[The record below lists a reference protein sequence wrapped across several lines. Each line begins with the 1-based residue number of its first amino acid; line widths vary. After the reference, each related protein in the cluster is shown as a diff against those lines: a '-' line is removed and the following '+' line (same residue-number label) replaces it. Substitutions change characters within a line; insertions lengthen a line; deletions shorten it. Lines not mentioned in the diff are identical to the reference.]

1 MPGSNKAIIC
11 RQPHDLAQELRG
23 PVVRGQ
29 HEARLKIERVGIC
42 GTDYHIFE
50 GRQPFLEYPRVIG
63 HELAARVVEAP
74 DGSRFAEG
82 QLVVVNPYI
91 ACGRCHACEKGLPNA
106 CMRIGV
112 LGVHRDGGM
121 CEEICLPEANL
132 IAAENLSPDEAASVE
147 FLAIGAHAVR
157 RSQLKSGER
166 ALVVGAGPIGLG
178 TALFAKVAG
187 GEVTV
192 LDRDASRLAFAV
204 SAASLDRTLL
214 AGDNVGA
221 VIAEETQGDGFD
233 VVFDATGN
241 KTSMEA
247 SFAYAAHGG
256 RYVLVG
262 LVKEAISFVDPE
274 FHKREM
280 TLLASRNATLEDFST
295 VIEAIKAGQ
304 APIAKLITHRTT
316 LDAVLTDL
324 PRWAQ
329 DKKGLIKAMVTL
341 E

>member
-1 MPGSNKAIIC
+1 MPGSNKAIVC

-29 HEARLKIERVGIC
+29 HEARLKIARVGIC

-82 QLVVVNPYI
+82 ELVVVNPYV
-91 ACGRCHACEKGLPNA
+91 ACGRCHACLKGLPNA

-121 CEEICLPEANL
+121 CEEICLPEENL
-132 IAAENLSPDEAASVE
+132 IAAESLSPDEAASVE

-178 TALFAKVAG
+178 VALFAKIAG
-187 GEVTV
+187 GDVTV

-204 SAASLDRTLL
+204 DAANVDRTLL
-214 AGDNVGA
+214 AEGEVGA
-221 VIAEETQGDGFD
+221 LVAKETQGDGFD
-233 VVFDATGN
+233 VVFDATGS
-241 KTSMEA
+241 KASMEA

-256 RYVLVG
+256 RYVL
-262 LVKEAISFVDPE
+262 KEAISFVDPE

-295 VIEAIKAGQ
+295 VIEAIKAGR

-316 LDAVLTDL
+316 LDAVVTDL
-324 PRWAQ
+324 PRWSG
-329 DKKGLIKAMVTL
+329 DKRGLIKAMVTV

>member
-1 MPGSNKAIIC
+1 MSGSNKAIVC
-11 RQPHDLAQELRG
+11 RQPHDLVQESRA
-23 PVVRGQ
+23 PVVRGPN
-29 HEARLKIERVGIC
+29 EALLKIIRVGIC

-63 HELAARVVEAP
+63 HELAAEVVETGE
-74 DGSRFAEG
+74 GSRFVKG
-82 QLVVVNPYI
+82 QLVVVNPYV
-91 ACGRCHACEKGLPNA
+91 ACGQCHACQKGLPNA

-121 CEEICLPEANL
+121 CQRICLPEQNL
-132 IAAENLSPDEAASVE
+132 IAAEGLSPDEAASVE

-157 RSQLKSGER
+157 RSQLKPGER

-178 TALFAKVAG
+178 AALFAKIAG
-187 GEVTV
+187 GDVTV
-192 LDRDASRLAFAV
+192 LDRDAARLAFA
-204 SAASLDRTLL
+204 AGASKADRTLL
-214 AGDNVGA
+214 AEDDVAA
-221 VIAEETQGDGFD
+221 VVLRETQGDGFD
-233 VVFDATGN
+233 VVFDATGSRA
-241 KTSMEA
+241 SMEA
-247 SFAYAAHGG
+247 AFAYVAHGG

-295 VIEAIKAGQ
+295 VISAIKAGR
-304 APIAKLITHRTT
+304 APIAELITHRTT
-316 LDAVLTDL
+316 LDAVVADL

-329 DKKGLIKAMVTL
+329 DKRGLIKAMVSV

>member
-1 MPGSNKAIIC
+1 MPESNKAIVC

-29 HEARLKIERVGIC
+29 REARLKIARVGIC

-50 GRQPFLEYPRVIG
+50 GRQPFLEYPRVLG

-74 DGSRFAEG
+74 DGSRFANG

-91 ACGRCHACEKGLPNA
+91 ACGRCHACQKGLPNA

-121 CEEICLPEANL
+121 CEEICLPEENL
-132 IAAENLSPDEAASVE
+132 IAAESLSPDEAASVE

-178 TALFAKVAG
+178 AAQFAKVAG

-192 LDRDASRLAFAV
+192 LDRDASRLDFAV
-204 SAASLDRTLL
+204 SAANADRTLL
-214 AGDNVGA
+214 GEGDVGA
-221 VIAEETQGDGFD
+221 LVAQETQGNGFD
-233 VVFDATGN
+233 VVFDATGSRA
-241 KTSMEA
+241 SMEA

-262 LVKEAISFVDPE
+262 LVKEAISFLDPE

-280 TLLASRNATLEDFST
+280 TLLASRNATLEDFSA
-295 VIEAIKAGQ
+295 VIEAIKAGR

-316 LDAVLTDL
+316 LDAVVADL
-324 PRWAQ
+324 PRWAR
-329 DKKGLIKAMVTL
+329 DKRGLIKAMVTV

>member
-1 MPGSNKAIIC
+1 MAESNKAIVC

-50 GRQPFLEYPRVIG
+50 GRQPFLAYPRVIG

-74 DGSRFAEG
+74 DGSRFAKG
-82 QLVVVNPYI
+82 QLVVVNPYV
-91 ACGRCHACEKGLPNA
+91 ACGRCHACWKGLPNA

-121 CEEICLPEANL
+121 CEEICLPEENL
-132 IAAENLSPDEAASVE
+132 IAAEGLSPDEAASVE
-147 FLAIGAHAVR
+147 YLAIGAHAVR
-157 RSQLKSGER
+157 RSQLRSGER

-178 TALFAKVAG
+178 AALFAKIVG
-187 GEVTV
+187 GDVTV
-192 LDRDASRLAFAV
+192 LDRDASRLTFAV
-204 SAASLDRTLL
+204 DAANVDRTLL
-214 AGDNVGA
+214 GEGDVGA
-221 VIAEETQGDGFD
+221 LVAQETQGDGFD
-233 VVFDATGN
+233 VVFDATGS

-247 SFAYAAHGG
+247 SFGYTAHGG

-262 LVKEAISFVDPE
+262 LVKDAISFVDPE

-280 TLLASRNATLEDFST
+280 TLLASRNATLEDFSV
-295 VIEAIKAGQ
+295 VIEAIKAGR
-304 APIAKLITHRTT
+304 APISKLITHRTT
-316 LDAVLTDL
+316 LDAVVVDL
-324 PRWAQ
+324 PRWAR
-329 DKKGLIKAMVTL
+329 DKRGLIKAMVTV